1 MNQDAVRVLLL
12 GEYSKEAQRLM
23 WHPGQRGCHCC
34 FAASAEEAVALFH
47 QCEVH
52 LILSTSP
59 VHQATK
65 IVSLLGRFNC
75 DVFYPYPV
83 EQGCW
88 WLPLMNDGQKCFGA
102 PALRPSEFANVLDQR
117 LEEIRTCDFTAP
129 KRFREDENDNTCTL
143 KVAS

>member
-75 DVFYPYPV
+75 SVFYAYPV
-83 EQGCW
+83 DQGCW
-88 WLPLMNDGQKCFGA
+88 WLPLMNGGQKCFGA
-102 PALRPSEFANVLDQR
+102 PALRPSEFGDVLVQK
-117 LEEIRTCDFTAP
+117 LKEIRAGHFTAP
-129 KRFREDENDNTCTL
+129 KRLQEDAYDNARTL
-143 KVAS
+143 KVAF

>member
-1 MNQDAVRVLLL
+1 MNQESVRVLLL
-12 GEYSKEAQRLM
+12 GECAKGSSHLL
-23 WHPGQRGCHCC
+23 WHLEQRGCHCS

-47 QCEVH
+47 QCKVH

-75 DVFYPYPV
+75 SVFYAYPV

-88 WLPLMNDGQKCFGA
+88 WLPLMNSGQKCFGA
-102 PALRPSEFANVLDQR
+102 PALRPSEFADALDQK
-117 LEEIRTCDFTAP
+117 LKEIRARHFTAP
-129 KRFREDENDNTCTL
+129 KRLQEVSYDNARTL

>member
-1 MNQDAVRVLLL
+1 MSQDVVRVVLL
-12 GEYSKEAQRLM
+12 GKCARGTSHLL
-23 WHPGQRGCHCC
+23 WHLGQRGCHCS
-34 FAASAEEAVALFH
+34 FAASAEEAVAIFH

-75 DVFYPYPV
+75 SVFYAYPV

-88 WLPLMNDGQKCFGA
+88 WLPLMNGGQKCFGA
-102 PALRPSEFANVLDQR
+102 PALRPSEFGDVLDQK
-117 LEEIRTCDFTAP
+117 LKEIRADHFTAP
-129 KRFREDENDNTCTL
+129 KRLQEAAYDNARTL